1 MLKSFFV
8 GGILAM
14 LVNVS
19 GAIDLQGRA
28 EVNVNSD
35 TAANAKNMAFDQA
48 RRQIVMGQLR
58 QYAEVEALQNAV
70 YNAKSSELTKLIAS
84 SGIDGEQLSDTG
96 YSATITMVVDAEAA
110 KIWLDEKKVKNWL
123 PDGDSQDTFV
133 VTVTMS
139 DPLGDWINLNQLA
152 RKENIDLGTK
162 NLFGGS
168 AILELPRSVRGKF
181 TIVLRESGWGYA
193 NDNGNLRIWK

>member
-14 LVNVS
+14 LVNAS